1 MFLQNNLTCLAWA
14 ANEKVKLPHTLCALQ
29 CKDALFHLPAFILG
43 QSTET
48 DIIIQ
53 LFFYYFFPNVDALWL
68 KGAHVHFCPAPQQ
81 TLELLNVKC
90 SEPLCR
96 AWNGATEAGVIKAS
110 QQISV
115 FLPKMHK
122 QQNNL
127 TYCRAKPQRSTAV
140 NALQYFTLRRC
151 FKKQHA
157 CTSSQ

>member
-53 LFFYYFFPNVDALWL
+53 LFFLLFLPKCWCTLI
-68 KGAHVHFCPAPQQ
+68 KGGPCAFLPSAP
-81 TLELLNVKC
+81 TNSRTAAAKC

>member
-81 TLELLNVKC
+81 TLELPLLNIQ
-90 SEPLCR
+90 SLCAER
-96 AWNGATEAGVIKAS
+96 ETV
-110 QQISV
+110 QQR
-115 FLPKMHK
+115 
-122 QQNNL
+122 QEW
-127 TYCRAKPQRSTAV
+127 
-140 NALQYFTLRRC
+140 
-151 FKKQHA
+151 
-157 CTSSQ
+157 